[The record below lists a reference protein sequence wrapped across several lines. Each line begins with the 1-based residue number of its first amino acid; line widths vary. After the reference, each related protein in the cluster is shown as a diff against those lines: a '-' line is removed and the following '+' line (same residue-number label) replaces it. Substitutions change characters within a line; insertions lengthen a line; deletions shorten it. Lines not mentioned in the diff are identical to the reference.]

1 MQNLNKMQDSMRDL
15 NKIRFAWNKICSLP
29 SWITKNKIYY
39 EKKNVTVQ
47 KILVYQYFIRK
58 YTTFYI
64 YVKYFSGCPASYY
77 VLFYRWIVIF
87 IT

>member
-1 MQNLNKMQDSMRDL
+1 MQDL
-15 NKIRFAWNKICSLP
+15 NKIRFAWNKICSLLLDLQ
-29 SWITKNKIYY
+29 KIKYIV
-39 EKKNVTVQ
+39 KKNVTVQ